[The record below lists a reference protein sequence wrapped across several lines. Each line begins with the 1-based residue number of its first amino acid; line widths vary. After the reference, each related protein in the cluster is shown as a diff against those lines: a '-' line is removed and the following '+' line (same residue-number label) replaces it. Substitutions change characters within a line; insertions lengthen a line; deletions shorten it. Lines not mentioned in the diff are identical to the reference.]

1 MQQLS
6 AEQVNAA
13 LSYPALLNALRDAF
27 CADITV
33 PMRHHHD
40 MANPKASRETTLLL
54 MPAWQAGEKAGVKL
68 VTVAPDNGALDLPS
82 IQGIYVLFDLH
93 SGTPELMMDAPSLTA
108 KRTACASALAASYL
122 ARKDASSLL
131 MVGTGA
137 LSSQLIRAHCTVR
150 NISRVTVWGRD
161 PQKAQA
167 ICDAVADLDIRCE
180 IATDIESA
188 IQDADIISVATLSQ
202 TPLIQG
208 QWLKP
213 GQHLDLVGAYRPDMR
228 EADDEVIRRADVFVD
243 TRPGATKETG
253 DIKIPLDTGV
263 LSLDDIH
270 ADLFQLCGQQ
280 HPGRQ
285 SDEAITLFKSVGHAL
300 EDLAAAKLV
309 ASHYQSKNS

>member
-1 MQQLS
+1 MKQLS
-6 AEQVNAA
+6 AQQVNHA
-13 LSYPALLNALRDAF
+13 LDYPQLINALKSAF

-40 MANPKASRETTLLL
+40 MANPNASRETTLLL

-93 SGTPELMMDAPSLTA
+93 TGTPELMMDAPSLTA
-108 KRTACASALAASYL
+108 KRTACASALAASFL
-122 ARKDASSLL
+122 ARDDASSLF

-137 LSSQLIRAHCTVR
+137 LSAELIRAHCNVR
-150 NISRVTVWGRD
+150 NISSVKVWGRD
-161 PQKAQA
+161 PLKAQA
-167 ICDAVADLDIRCE
+167 IIDGLADLDIKMTVADSIQQG
-180 IATDIESA
+180 IAG
-188 IQDADIISVATLSQ
+188 ADIISVATLSQ

-208 QWLKP
+208 EWLLP

-228 EADDEVIRRADVFVD
+228 EADDEVIKRCQLFVD

-253 DIKIPLDTGV
+253 DIKIPLDNGLIT
-263 LSLDDIH
+263 LEDIQ
-270 ADLFQLCGQQ
+270 ADLFQLCQQ
-280 HPGRQ
+280 QQPGRT
-285 SDEAITLFKSVGHAL
+285 SDQDITMFKSVGHAL

-309 ASHYQSKNS
+309 AQYYSTE